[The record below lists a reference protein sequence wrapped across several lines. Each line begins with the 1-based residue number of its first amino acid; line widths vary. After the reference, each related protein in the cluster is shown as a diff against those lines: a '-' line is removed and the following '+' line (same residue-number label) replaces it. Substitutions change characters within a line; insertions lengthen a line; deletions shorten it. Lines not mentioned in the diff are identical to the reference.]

1 MASIAEKLAA
11 MRAKL
16 AAAQSKKNTE
26 KLSERNMIEIMGK
39 LKELGRIEV
48 IPTTDARSYVT
59 PQKLQSEII
68 ENVNSYGYGRLSI
81 AELSEVLLVDF
92 TIVEKHAEIVLAE
105 NSDSIQMINGQLV
118 TSEYFDKLAVEIGDL
133 LSISGRVTLSSL
145 AIQHDLP
152 LKIVQKELCG
162 RLEASGFYLESDRAV
177 TTDLYNQRAERQIL
191 GVIRAVM
198 GPTDISVIKT
208 FASLD
213 NNYPLFETLKKL
225 ISSGQVQG
233 EILGKSTYI
242 PNVYYQAQL
251 AWIKSTF
258 KSNLFID
265 YSQLSKIGIVSGQRA
280 AVEKA
285 LGKSLV
291 KSLIELD
298 NGLLSSDLLA
308 NVEAALIE
316 VENCIDIDELALPT
330 FVNSEDYERVLEGNL
345 DSEKFLLMEGFIITK
360 NLMQK
365 SREVLDGEALKAA
378 DIDATKR
385 FKSGA
390 VAPPIQAEK
399 SSKKPAKK
407 GKGKKG
413 RKARDD
419 DSDDD
424 FDEDKGKSGAVVV
437 SSSLPSLEQLSNKV
451 ERVLTG
457 EDNDLYGL
465 PFDKIAE
472 ILYKEVKDKYSE
484 LVNDLVLQKQHQAMA
499 GKRETRRTLETKIQ
513 EKFDLLRISFSGLE
527 PIIKDNIDET
537 LIAQTTGYLLKNVGQ
552 EILDMLLILATEMS
566 LDEIL
571 FDKQAPNLIAAAE
584 RKRLKASLTSGP
596 GRDKLSEKTDGL
608 DFTGLQEHIYNLA
621 ALDCCSV
628 RLKSDKKNDKEYM
641 LRFVDQQ
648 KEAFESAAPH
658 DKLYIC
664 AIMSYHNLTKQLI
677 WTAGKCVPGVIS
689 FLSRIS
695 TQNRKMDD
703 IIDMMTS
710 CQDMVIDN
718 LRNRDGNADVS
729 LLNTELDQLFAKI
742 NETSVNLSPTLQRRT
757 SRQSSRKKESESESF
772 DDFVKTEKP
781 EFIEAEN
788 ATIEKTQEPESKTET
803 VDIVN
808 IPEAVPEN
816 SDSEEEVVV
825 VKKSSKGRRR
835 RAD

>member
-1 MASIAEKLAA
+1 
-11 MRAKL
+11 
-16 AAAQSKKNTE
+16 
-26 KLSERNMIEIMGK
+26 
-39 LKELGRIEV
+39 
-48 IPTTDARSYVT
+48 
-59 PQKLQSEII
+59 
-68 ENVNSYGYGRLSI
+68 
-81 AELSEVLLVDF
+81 
-92 TIVEKHAEIVLAE
+92 
-105 NSDSIQMINGQLV
+105 V

-133 LSISGRVTLSSL
+133 LSVSGRVTIPSL

-152 LKIVQKELCG
+152 LKIVQKELCS

-198 GPTDISVIKT
+198 GPTDISLIKT

-258 KSNLFID
+258 KSNLFVD
-265 YSQLSKIGIVSGQRA
+265 YSQLSKIGIVSGQKA

-285 LGKSLV
+285 LGKNVV
-291 KSLIELD
+291 KNLIELD
-298 NGLLSSDLLA
+298 NGLLSSDLMA
-308 NVEAALIE
+308 NVEAALSE

-345 DSEKFLLMEGFIITK
+345 DSEKFLLMDGFIITK

-390 VAPPIQAEK
+390 VAPPVEK
-399 SSKKPAKK
+399 SKKKPAKK

-413 RKARDD
+413 KKRDD

-424 FDEDKGKSGAVVV
+424 FEDDAKSGAVVV
-437 SSSLPSLEQLSNKV
+437 CSSLPSLEQLSNKL
-451 ERVLTG
+451 ERVSLAN
-457 EDNDLYGL
+457 DNDLYGL

-499 GKRETRRTLETKIQ
+499 GKRETRKTLEVKIQ
-513 EKFDLLRISFSGLE
+513 EKFDLLRISMSGLE
-527 PIIKDNIDET
+527 PIIKDGIDET

-571 FDKQAPNLIAAAE
+571 FDKQTPNLIAAAE

-596 GRDKLSEKTDGL
+596 GRDKLTEKTEGME
-608 DFTGLQEHIYNLA
+608 FTSLQEHIFNLA
-621 ALDCCSV
+621 NLDCCGV
-628 RLKSDKKNDKEYM
+628 RLKSEKKNDKEYM
-641 LRFVDQQ
+641 LNFVDQQ
-648 KEAFESAAPH
+648 KSAFETAAPH
-658 DKLYIC
+658 DKLFIC
-664 AIMSYHNLTKQLI
+664 AIMSYYNLTKQLI

-703 IIDMMTS
+703 IIDSMTS

-718 LRNRDGNADVS
+718 LRNRDGNADVG
-729 LLNTELDQLFAKI
+729 LLNAELDQLFAKI
-742 NETSVNLSPTLQRRT
+742 NETSVNLSPTTDRRRM

-772 DDFVKTEKP
+772 DDFVKTDKP
-781 EFIEAEN
+781 EVPEAGNAEPEN
-788 ATIEKTQEPESKTET
+788 ADPESKTE
-803 VDIVN
+803 VVEIVN
-808 IPEAVPEN
+808 VPEAVQED

>member
-1 MASIAEKLAA
+1 MGLISRVSSRTYRDRTIMASIAEKLAA

-16 AAAQSKKNTE
+16 AAAQAKKNTE

-39 LKELGRIEV
+39 LKELGKIEA

-59 PQKLQSEII
+59 PKKLQSEIT

-92 TIVEKHAEIVLAE
+92 SIVEKHAEIVLSE

-265 YSQLSKIGIVSGQRA
+265 YSQLSKIGIVSGQKA

-285 LGKSLV
+285 LGKNV
-291 KSLIELD
+291 VNNLIELD

-308 NVEAALIE
+308 NVEAALSE
-316 VENCIDIDELALPT
+316 VENCVDIDELALPT

-390 VAPPIQAEK
+390 VAPVQAEK
-399 SSKKPAKK
+399 SKKKPAKK

-413 RKARDD
+413 R
-419 DSDDD
+419 
-424 FDEDKGKSGAVVV
+424 
-437 SSSLPSLEQLSNKV
+437 
-451 ERVLTG
+451 
-457 EDNDLYGL
+457 
-465 PFDKIAE
+465 
-472 ILYKEVKDKYSE
+472 
-484 LVNDLVLQKQHQAMA
+484 
-499 GKRETRRTLETKIQ
+499 
-513 EKFDLLRISFSGLE
+513 
-527 PIIKDNIDET
+527 
-537 LIAQTTGYLLKNVGQ
+537 
-552 EILDMLLILATEMS
+552 
-566 LDEIL
+566 
-571 FDKQAPNLIAAAE
+571 
-584 RKRLKASLTSGP
+584 
-596 GRDKLSEKTDGL
+596 
-608 DFTGLQEHIYNLA
+608 
-621 ALDCCSV
+621 
-628 RLKSDKKNDKEYM
+628 
-641 LRFVDQQ
+641 
-648 KEAFESAAPH
+648 
-658 DKLYIC
+658 
-664 AIMSYHNLTKQLI
+664 
-677 WTAGKCVPGVIS
+677 
-689 FLSRIS
+689 
-695 TQNRKMDD
+695 
-703 IIDMMTS
+703 
-710 CQDMVIDN
+710 
-718 LRNRDGNADVS
+718 
-729 LLNTELDQLFAKI
+729 
-742 NETSVNLSPTLQRRT
+742 
-757 SRQSSRKKESESESF
+757 
-772 DDFVKTEKP
+772 
-781 EFIEAEN
+781 
-788 ATIEKTQEPESKTET
+788 
-803 VDIVN
+803 
-808 IPEAVPEN
+808 
-816 SDSEEEVVV
+816 
-825 VKKSSKGRRR
+825 
-835 RAD
+835 

>member
-437 SSSLPSLEQLSNKV
+437 SSSLPSLEQLSNKL

-537 LIAQTTGYLLKNVGQ
+537 LIAQTTGY
-552 EILDMLLILATEMS
+552 
-566 LDEIL
+566 
-571 FDKQAPNLIAAAE
+571 
-584 RKRLKASLTSGP
+584 
-596 GRDKLSEKTDGL
+596 
-608 DFTGLQEHIYNLA
+608 
-621 ALDCCSV
+621 
-628 RLKSDKKNDKEYM
+628 
-641 LRFVDQQ
+641 
-648 KEAFESAAPH
+648 
-658 DKLYIC
+658 
-664 AIMSYHNLTKQLI
+664 
-677 WTAGKCVPGVIS
+677 
-689 FLSRIS
+689 
-695 TQNRKMDD
+695 
-703 IIDMMTS
+703 S
-710 CQDMVIDN
+710 CD
-718 LRNRDGNADVS
+718 
-729 LLNTELDQLFAKI
+729 
-742 NETSVNLSPTLQRRT
+742 
-757 SRQSSRKKESESESF
+757 
-772 DDFVKTEKP
+772 
-781 EFIEAEN
+781 
-788 ATIEKTQEPESKTET
+788 SK
-803 VDIVN
+803 
-808 IPEAVPEN
+808 
-816 SDSEEEVVV
+816 
-825 VKKSSKGRRR
+825 
-835 RAD
+835 